1 MRAIS
6 RRAALTGALGLVG
19 GAVLGSTGGC
29 ANPSRDQTARLL
41 ASTTPL
47 PERFTV
53 PFVVPTVKQ
62 PVARAGGASAYEI
75 VQRRAVLEILP
86 GRQTEV
92 LGYDG
97 LFPGPTII
105 APRGEQVTV
114 THRNELYLPTVVH
127 LHGGHTAAA
136 SDGYP
141 TDLLLPAVS
150 PTGRRQSGHAHTTG
164 GTSGVVA
171 RGSRPYVYENEQPA
185 ATLWYHDHRMDFT
198 GPQVWRGLAGLYLI
212 TDDAEEA
219 LGLPS
224 GDRDLPVMIMDR
236 AFGAD
241 GSLAY
246 PSLDPRLLETPG
258 VRDPYA
264 AGVLGDVVLVNGRP
278 WPELEVDAARY
289 RLRIVNASNARRY
302 RLGLSPGPTGGGA
315 PFLQVGSDG
324 GLLPAPLSQDE
335 ILVAPAER
343 FDVVVDFGAYP
354 VGTEVVLTNTLGLDS
369 TDAVMRFRVVRSVR
383 DQSRVPEHL
392 ARFEPLETSPDTPV
406 REWRFTRGGA
416 GGPAHWVINGRAFDP
431 DRMDAQPRLGQ
442 TEIWRFSSD
451 LHHPVHVHLSPFQ
464 VLRRGSD
471 GPGPW
476 DAGWKDTVDLTPT
489 ETVEVAI
496 RFTEHTGRYMLHC
509 HNLEHEDMMM
519 MAAFET
525 VA

>member
-1 MRAIS
+1 MTAIS
-6 RRAALTGALGLVG
+6 RRTALTGALGLVG
-19 GAVLGSTGGC
+19 GALLGTAGGC
-29 ANPSRDQTARLL
+29 ASPSRDQTARLL
-41 ASTTPL
+41 TSTAQL

-53 PFVVPTVKQ
+53 PFELPPVKQ
-62 PVARAGGASAYEI
+62 PVSRRAGVLAYEI
-75 VQRRAVLEILP
+75 VQRRAMVEILP

-97 LFPGPTII
+97 LLPGPTIV
-105 APRGEQVTV
+105 ARRGEAVTV
-114 THRNELYLPTVVH
+114 THRNELYVPTVVH

-141 TDLLLPAVS
+141 TDLLLPVTS
-150 PTGRRQSGHAHTTG
+150 PTGHRPTRHGHASG
-164 GTSGVVA
+164 GTGGVVA
-171 RGSRPYVYENEQPA
+171 EGSRPYVYGNNQPA

-212 TDDAEEA
+212 TDEAEDA
-219 LGLPS
+219 LGLPT
-224 GDRDLPVMIMDR
+224 GDRDLPLLIMDR
-236 AFGAD
+236 AFAAD

-258 VRDPYA
+258 VRDPYT

-278 WPELEVDAARY
+278 WPELAVDAARY
-289 RLRIVNASNARRY
+289 RLRIVNGSNARRY
-302 RLGLSPGPTGGGA
+302 RLGLSPAPTGDA
-315 PFLQVGSDG
+315 PPFLQVGSDG
-324 GLLPAPLSQDE
+324 GLLAAPRRHTE

-343 FDVVVDFGAYP
+343 FDVIVDFSAYP
-354 VGTEVVLTNTLGLDS
+354 VGTEVLLTNALGLGS
-369 TDAVMRFRVVRSVR
+369 TDAVMRFRVARSVR
-383 DQSRVPEHL
+383 DDSRVPERL
-392 ARFEPLETSPDTPV
+392 ARWEPLETSADTPV
-406 REWRFTRGGA
+406 REWSFTRGGA

-431 DRMDAQPRLGQ
+431 DRMDARPRLSQ

-464 VLRRGSD
+464 VLRRGSG
-471 GPGPW
+471 GPGRW

-496 RFTEHTGRYMLHC
+496 RFTGHTGRYMLHC